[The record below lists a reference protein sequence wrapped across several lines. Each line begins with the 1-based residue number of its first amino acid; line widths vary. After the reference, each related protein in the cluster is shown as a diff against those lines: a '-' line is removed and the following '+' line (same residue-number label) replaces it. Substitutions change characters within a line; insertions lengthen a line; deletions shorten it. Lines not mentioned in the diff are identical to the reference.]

1 MEETAIL
8 LKGTA
13 EGILLRPKSYV
24 WDTVLEALEL
34 ALREAEEF
42 FRGGRLIV
50 DLGSRE
56 LTQEQLVALRA
67 LLMQFDIELW
77 AVASEDEKTIRLARS
92 NGILTRLP
100 KEVES
105 RKAVSEAPP
114 EAQALFVRQTL
125 RSGQKIHYPGDVTL
139 LGDVNPGGEIVAGGS
154 ILVWGA
160 IRGMAHAGAYGDEN
174 VVICALDLQPA
185 QLRIAG
191 YIGRAPEQRKRT
203 AEPEVARVEE
213 GRIVADSWMKKG

>member
-1 MEETAIL
+1 MEETAIS
-8 LKGTA
+8 LKGTT

-42 FRGGRLIV
+42 FRGGRLIL

-56 LTQEQLVALRA
+56 LSQEQLGAIRT

-77 AVASEDEKTIRLARS
+77 AVVGENEKTIRVARS

-100 KEVES
+100 KEVEAK
-105 RKAVSEAPP
+105 KAASEAPP
-114 EAQALFVRQTL
+114 EPQALFVQQTL
-125 RSGQKIHYPGDVTL
+125 RSGQKIHYPGHVTL

-160 IRGMAHAGAYGDEN
+160 IRGVAHAGAYGDEDA
-174 VVICALDLQPA
+174 VICALDLQPA

-191 YIGRAPEQRKRT
+191 YIGRAPEQRRRK
-203 AEPEVARVEE
+203 AEPEMARVEE

>member
-24 WDTVLEALEL
+24 WDTVLEAAEF

-42 FRGGRLIV
+42 FRGGRLIL
-50 DLGSRE
+50 DLGTRE
-56 LTQEQLVALRA
+56 LTQEQLGAMRA

-77 AVASEDEKTIRLARS
+77 AVVGENEKTVRLARS

-100 KEVES
+100 KETES
-105 RKAVSEAPP
+105 RTPVREAPQEP
-114 EAQALFVRQTL
+114 QALFVHQTL
-125 RSGQKIHYPGDVTL
+125 RSGQKIQHPGHVTLVGDVH
-139 LGDVNPGGEIVAGGS
+139 PGGEIVAGGS
-154 ILVWGA
+154 ILVWGT
-160 IRGMAHAGAYGDEN
+160 IRGVAHAGAYGDEDA
-174 VVICALDLQPA
+174 VICALDLQPA

-191 YIGRAPEQRKRT
+191 YIGRAPERRRQ
-203 AEPEVARVEE
+203 APEPEVARLEE
-213 GRIVADSWMKKG
+213 GRIVADTWMKKG